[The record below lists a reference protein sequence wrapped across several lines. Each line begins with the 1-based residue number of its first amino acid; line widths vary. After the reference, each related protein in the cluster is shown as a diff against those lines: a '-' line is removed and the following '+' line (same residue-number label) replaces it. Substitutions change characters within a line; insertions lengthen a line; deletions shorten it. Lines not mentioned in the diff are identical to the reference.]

1 MLNNINLIGRWTK
14 DTEIVMS
21 NNGTEILN
29 GSLAVN
35 DPYNQDHTDFID
47 IVAFKKLALNTNKF
61 TQKGSKVA
69 IVGKLQQQRWESQ
82 DGQKRSKHVVVANQI
97 VFLDD
102 KSQSNQNSQ
111 KPPQNDSQGNQFE
124 GNGELLDITDDDLPF

>member
-35 DPYNQDHTDFID
+35 DPYNKDHTDFID
-47 IVAFKKLALNTNKF
+47 VIAFSKLALNTNNF
-61 TQKGSKVA
+61 TKKGSKVA
-69 IVGKLQQQRWESQ
+69 IVGKLQQQRWETQ

-111 KPPQNDSQGNQFE
+111 KPPQNDSQGNQF
-124 GNGELLDITDDDLPF
+124 GNDAEPLDIGSDDLPF

>member
-14 DTEIVMS
+14 DTEIIMS

-47 IVAFKKLALNTNKF
+47 VVAFKKLALNTNKF

-111 KPPQNDSQGNQFE
+111 KPPQDESQGNPYGSDAE
-124 GNGELLDITDDDLPF
+124 PIDISDRDLPF